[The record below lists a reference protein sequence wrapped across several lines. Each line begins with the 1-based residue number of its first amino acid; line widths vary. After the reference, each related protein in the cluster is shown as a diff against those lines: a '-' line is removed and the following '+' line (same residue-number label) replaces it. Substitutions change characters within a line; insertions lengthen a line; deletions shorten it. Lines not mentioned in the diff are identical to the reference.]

1 MSLQSRLPWTESPLI
16 VNAPMGGIAGPALA
30 ISVTRA
36 GGVGLM
42 GLVDVSSALDEWLD
56 EVEQS
61 FTSDP
66 ITIKQSGQTQARSSA
81 DLDYLP
87 VGVGFLLFITKLD
100 DVIKILRKRS
110 EAAKRPP
117 AIVWLFAA
125 TEPSVDLY
133 SSWSSAIRKLYSDRG
148 GHTPQIWIQV
158 GGSAV
163 AAAKLALS
171 EARPDAI
178 VVQGS
183 DAGGHGMERTASL
196 IGLLPEFKDL
206 LTSESE
212 NNTTSDSIP
221 HVLASGGIV
230 DARGALAAFSIGAE
244 GVIMGTRFLASPETL
259 VPHPEYRK
267 RVLAAR
273 DGAQS
278 TIRAK
283 IFDELRGPN
292 MWPVAYDGRAL
303 VSNSWRDLHEKSVPI
318 ETIRDGHQ
326 EAVKEKDGGYGID
339 SDRAVVWCGTGVGL
353 VNDMK
358 GAGDVVKDVRD
369 GVIALAEDL
378 TSRLVKTARL

>member
-1 MSLQSRLPWTESPLI
+1 
-16 VNAPMGGIAGPALA
+16 MGGIAGPKLA

-36 GGVGLM
+36 GGVGFM
-42 GLVDVSSALDEWLD
+42 GLVDVSSALDKWLD

-61 FTSDP
+61 FASNP
-66 ITIKQSGQTQARSSA
+66 VTIEQSGKSETTSTL
-81 DLDYLP
+81 DLEYLP
-87 VGVGFLLFITKLD
+87 VGVGFLLFITKVE
-100 DVIKILRKRS
+100 DVVKVLKKRS

-133 SSWSSAIRKLYSDRG
+133 ASWSAAIRKLYSDQG
-148 GHTPQIWIQV
+148 GYVPQIWIQV

-171 EARPDAI
+171 KAKPDAI

-196 IGLLPEFKDL
+196 IGLLPEIKDL
-206 LTSESE
+206 LTVESQ
-212 NNTTSDSIP
+212 NNAAGTPTP

-230 DARGALAAFSIGAE
+230 DARGALAAFSLGAE

-259 VPHPEYRK
+259 VPHPEYQK
-267 RVLAAR
+267 RVLETR

-283 IFDELRGPN
+283 VFDELRGPN

-303 VSNSWRDLHEKSVPI
+303 VSNSWRDLHENGVSI

-326 EAVKEKDGGYGID
+326 EAIKEKDGGYGID

-353 VNDMK
+353 VNELK
-358 GAGDVVKDVRD
+358 GASDVVKDVRD
-369 GVIALAEDL
+369 GVVALAEGL
-378 TSRLVKTARL
+378 TNRLAKTTKL